1 MSIAFHRNKK
11 NGQLFLFVVHPRGQ
25 QTPKAWALVLYAVYY
40 IVQLG
45 LTIYS
50 KLFFFN
56 SKKRFKRK
64 ISIRKLLLSP
74 LSRSVENKTCIAFK
88 RPAFLWWWSSRR
100 FGQLKQSPPF
110 FACVS
115 VCLYTTQMLRERAA
129 AAAGAS
135 DVRQGATVSPS
146 SSSSSSAIYR
156 MLLQPPSSQ
165 PASSCFKYF
174 SPSYIFWVAPSFPRS
189 WLFMWCE
196 FRQRSDKIYTP
207 PENLC
212 GHIFLPF
219 PSTLFRHICRL
230 SKTLMCGGITSTP
243 A

>member
-45 LTIYS
+45 LTIYT

-88 RPAFLWWWSSRR
+88 RPASLWWWSSRR

-115 VCLYTTQMLRERAA
+115 VCLYTTQMLREREQQQQVMY
-129 AAAGAS
+129 GKE
-135 DVRQGATVSPS
+135 QPS
-146 SSSSSSAIYR
+146 R
-156 MLLQPPSSQ
+156 LHLLQVLLRVGTIVRYSMKTSS
-165 PASSCFKYF
+165 
-174 SPSYIFWVAPSFPRS
+174 
-189 WLFMWCE
+189 
-196 FRQRSDKIYTP
+196 
-207 PENLC
+207 
-212 GHIFLPF
+212 
-219 PSTLFRHICRL
+219 
-230 SKTLMCGGITSTP
+230 
-243 A
+243 